1 MSRVLVLVLVLL
13 ALPVIVQA
21 ETPDLDGRYASET
34 TVLSRQGAAAPQ
46 AGVRTTDR
54 AAHLAAAAAK
64 GGSPQTPAA
73 VPGQGVARFRRISIE
88 DRQVIGGEAVSFLVP
103 TDWKVE
109 GGIAWRQHPVLP
121 AGARIRV
128 FDPHSLQQVEA
139 FPSFPYTWGDNC
151 GPGKL
156 MPIGASWF
164 GNEVHPPFRSARE
177 ALETGIIPRI
187 RSTVRWNVVRR
198 EDLPRLADAHRRNTP
213 AEPGAQIAYDAARV
227 RIGYLLN
234 GVPVEEDVFTVMQ
247 VTRVAAGN
255 IVIQVADRVVA
266 MRAERGRL
274 DAARPVHLSIV
285 NSARVNVQWFN
296 RYAQLVEYFI
306 RAKMQEI
313 RAIGEFSRAL
323 SRTSA
328 QISEQRMQQWQDT
341 NRRQDRLNREWS
353 ECIRGT
359 ETYNDPVRGEPVE
372 LPSTHRHAWVSRGG
386 EYILTD
392 NPNYNPNVE
401 QRGDWVEMQAT
412 P

>member
-1 MSRVLVLVLVLL
+1 MAQVLVLLMVVL
-13 ALPVIVQA
+13 ALPVIAQA
-21 ETPDLDGRYASET
+21 ERTDFHGQYAGET
-34 TVLSRQGAAAPQ
+34 HGLVYQGVSAARPGA
-46 AGVRTTDR
+46 RTTDR
-54 AAHLAAAAAK
+54 AVLLAAAAAK
-64 GGSPQTPAA
+64 GGSPQTAA
-73 VPGQGVARFRRISIE
+73 AMPGQGAARFRRISIE

-139 FPSFPYTWGDNC
+139 FPSFPFTWGDNC

-177 ALETGIIPRI
+177 VLETGIIPRI
-187 RSTVRWNVVRR
+187 RSTVRWNVVGR

-227 RIGYLLN
+227 RIGYVLN

-247 VTRVAAGN
+247 VTRVPAGN

-401 QRGDWVEMQAT
+401 QRGDWVEMQAA